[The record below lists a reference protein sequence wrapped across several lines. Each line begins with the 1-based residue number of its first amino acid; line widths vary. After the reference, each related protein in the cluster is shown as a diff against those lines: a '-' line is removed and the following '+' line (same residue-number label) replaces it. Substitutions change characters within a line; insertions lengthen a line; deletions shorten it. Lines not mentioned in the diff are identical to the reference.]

1 MLQFL
6 FLTNSLAPKL
16 RKIYMVNQRSR
27 MGVTLGV
34 ICFRG
39 LENALTTK
47 IAEIL
52 AHFKLEPTLKFDFRG
67 TLVFIKKNYISHF

>member
-1 MLQFL
+1 
-6 FLTNSLAPKL
+6 
-16 RKIYMVNQRSR
+16 